1 MTAEKEEASTS
12 TASIGHDEIGAAAT
26 ETSQRTM
33 SLACVDAN
41 VLGARMGGE
50 IIEKVLAGFA
60 CEFSGLGLTILE
72 PGG

>member
-1 MTAEKEEASTS
+1 MTVEKEEASTS

-41 VLGARMGGE
+41 VGARMGGE

-60 CEFSGLGLTILE
+60 CEFSGLGLTI
-72 PGG
+72 GNFV

>member
-1 MTAEKEEASTS
+1 
-12 TASIGHDEIGAAAT
+12 
-26 ETSQRTM
+26 M

-60 CEFSGLGLTILE
+60 CEFSGLGLTI
-72 PGG
+72 GNFV